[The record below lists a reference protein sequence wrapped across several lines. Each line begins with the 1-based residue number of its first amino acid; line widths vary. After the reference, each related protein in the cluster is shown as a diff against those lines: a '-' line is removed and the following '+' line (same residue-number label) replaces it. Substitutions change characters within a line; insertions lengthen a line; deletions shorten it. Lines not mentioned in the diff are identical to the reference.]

1 MFSYI
6 RFPCL
11 PLPAAP
17 FRCPFLLL
25 LFHFYPVLPLLPSPA
40 PPPASPS
47 SVPALLQS
55 SWVLLRL
62 LLRPLLLLF
71 FYPLSV
77 TVTPAS
83 RYASSLNRPPERTN
97 ERTFYSLSRAS
108 FVALWSKRKKMLLM
122 LDGCASHLYISWKQR
137 FARSRTCKWW
147 ILLPEK
153 ECKKMLGVPSLCAII
168 WYNLNTITKE
178 VLL

>member
-17 FRCPFLLL
+17 FRSPFLLL
-25 LFHFYPVLPLLPSPA
+25 LFHFYPVLPLPPSPA

-55 SWVLLRL
+55 SWVLLRLLL

-97 ERTFYSLSRAS
+97 ERTQLFPFTGELCCIMEQT
-108 FVALWSKRKKMLLM
+108 KKDATNARWMCIPPVYLLE
-122 LDGCASHLYISWKQR
+122 AEE
-137 FARSRTCKWW
+137 FARSRTYK
-147 ILLPEK
+147 
-153 ECKKMLGVPSLCAII
+153 
-168 WYNLNTITKE
+168 
-178 VLL
+178 